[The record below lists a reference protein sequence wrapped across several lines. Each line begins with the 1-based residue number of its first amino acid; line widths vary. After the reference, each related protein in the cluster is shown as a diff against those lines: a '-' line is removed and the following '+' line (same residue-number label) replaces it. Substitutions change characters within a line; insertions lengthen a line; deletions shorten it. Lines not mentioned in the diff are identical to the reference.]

1 MLIKEF
7 LEKYY
12 NKLVKN
18 GINKVVVAPKSMIIK
33 NSEDEDGWVEWKPA
47 LSKVTKEDLNKLG
60 EKYNI
65 KISFQYEEYVLSKQF
80 MDIQLDGYV
89 LFGINENNTI
99 EKQLELFP
107 KNIIS
112 FGFMP
117 IGQIND
123 EDFIALNTNNGEVV
137 SLAYDDYSVKKI
149 LFKDFDGFIE
159 FLNDKI

>member
-18 GINKVVVAPKSMIIK
+18 GINKVVVAPKSMIIE

-47 LSKVTKEDLNKLG
+47 LSKVTKEDLNKLD

-65 KISFQYEEYVLSKQF
+65 KISFQYEQYVLSKQF

-89 LFGINENNTI
+89 LFGLNENNTI

-112 FGFMP
+112 FGFVP

-137 SLAYDDYSVKKI
+137 SLAYDDYSVKEI

-159 FLNDKI
+159 FLNNKI